1 MAKKIREHNRMGG
14 IDEDDWEQEWDEGDL
29 IAEEARQV
37 SHSRMGSRI
46 EYNEKQAAT

>member
-1 MAKKIREHNRMGG
+1 MAKKAREHIRMGTG
-14 IDEDDWEQEWDEGDL
+14 DEEDWEQEWDEGDL